1 MNLNINKIVSAAL
14 RKAKEL
20 RTIPPCTCNQ
30 RRLNIPMGQGVY
42 LFYKGDKII
51 YVGQA
56 GSLKKRISCHMS
68 AGYSGSNSIL
78 RKKIVEQYRQILG
91 PTMKQWIMDNCSLSW
106 LEIEDKDIANVV
118 EYLLVA
124 SLRKPCL
131 LNK

>member
-51 YVGQA
+51 YVGQG
-56 GSLKKRISCHMS
+56 GSLKKRISLELIRLDLIIVLIDNKKRCATLKH
-68 AGYSGSNSIL
+68 YLDIL
-78 RKKIVEQYRQILG
+78 
-91 PTMKQWIMDNCSLSW
+91 
-106 LEIEDKDIANVV
+106 
-118 EYLLVA
+118 
-124 SLRKPCL
+124 
-131 LNK
+131 